1 MRQYYEANEILI
13 EDSTIIPDFIR
24 IDITDMSTVERNEV
38 LQLIKDQFVNIN
50 HTLIL
55 HNCRHDE
62 NPKSQCTFENII

>member
-1 MRQYYEANEILI
+1 MRQYYEANEITN

-24 IDITDMSTVERNEV
+24 IDITDMSTVERNVV

-55 HNCRHDE
+55 HNCIHDE
-62 NPKSQCTFENII
+62 DPKSQCTTENLL